1 VQPAGLHRTGSPA
14 RTSWTPAPAGDATTR
29 CTSRRWWR
37 WASPSG
43 GAIAQVRIRAQRGGM
58 CVLPLWVR
66 LMSTA
71 RGCAGVRRLN
81 EQPVLA
87 WHAVECMIRV
97 LGSSDVAV
105 DMLPACL
112 RGNVSTQAPTRTAAR
127 RRRTSIDTS
136 RQSADC
142 FAWMALESRGK
153 PSRPGTDPPISLD
166 RSYSR
171 HSDRKASPVT
181 VMIRIQVR
189 VTIQHADKERAHSH
203 SHPVCHLTASRCIE
217 HPACCQ
223 PAVASP
229 RQAWPG
235 MCALIL
241 C

>member
-1 VQPAGLHRTGSPA
+1 MIITVACRTGYPLRARTYRALCDVLCCPSRKRRARAVQPAGLHRTGSPA

-136 RQSADC
+136 SHCGNC
-142 FAWMALESRGK
+142 FARRSWRPAES
-153 PSRPGTDPPISLD
+153 SRPGIDPLISLV
-166 RSYSR
+166 RSYGR
-171 HSDRKASPVT
+171 HSDRKASPV
-181 VMIRIQVR
+181 
-189 VTIQHADKERAHSH
+189 E
-203 SHPVCHLTASRCIE
+203 L
-217 HPACCQ
+217 
-223 PAVASP
+223 
-229 RQAWPG
+229 
-235 MCALIL
+235 
-241 C
+241 